1 MEKKLCQDIKSNF
14 MKNTNNNQIKYNNIF
29 YNYKDYLSNDDYIK
43 LFYNSK
49 NNGFNINFQ
58 LNVIYNKKKSKSM
71 K

>member
-1 MEKKLCQDIKSNF
+1 MEKKFYHDIESDF

-29 YNYKDYLSNDDYIK
+29 YNYKKYLSNDDYIN

-49 NNGFNINFQ
+49 NSGFNINFQ
-58 LNVIYNKKKSKSM
+58 LNVIYNKRKSKSS